1 MKAITTT
8 IEAIYMEIMR
18 STGKR
23 IGLFS
28 LFLAVMIIM
37 PAFIHSQWYTG
48 PVVNALLLL
57 TAVLVGT
64 PEAIVIGL
72 IPSVVALSSGLLP
85 VALAPVLPFIM
96 LGNALF
102 ILVFYYLKKKHFFLG
117 LIPAAIVKFAFL
129 HSMTYFIISDLVS
142 EKIASNAAVMMSW
155 PQLIT
160 ALAGGLIAW
169 IVLKF
174 IDLQKK

>member
-8 IEAIYMEIMR
+8 IEAFYMER
-18 STGKR
+18 LKSTGTR
-23 IGLFS
+23 IGLFTI
-28 LFLAVMIIM
+28 FLAVLVIM
-37 PAFIHSQWYTG
+37 PAYIHSQWYTG

-72 IPSVVALSSGLLP
+72 IPGVVALSSGLLP

-102 ILVFYYLKKKHFFLG
+102 ILVFYYLKKTNFF
-117 LIPAAIVKFAFL
+117 AAIIAASIIKFTFL
-129 HSMTYFIISDLVS
+129 HTMTIFVISGLLS
-142 EKIASNAAVMMSW
+142 KKIAASAAVMMSW

-169 IVLKF
+169 IALKTVE
-174 IDLQKK
+174 LQKK